1 MRLHQIPDWPRAV
14 KARSNTA
21 VLANAKRSPLG
32 HFIILD
38 IQDQGMSHLK
48 LLEASAAIID
58 KVLAVLNAHTGRPL
72 AEISQLEIGD

>member
-14 KARSNTA
+14 ESRTNTA
-21 VLANAKRSPLG
+21 VLASARRSPLG
-32 HFIILD
+32 YFIILD

-48 LLEASAAIID
+48 LLEVGSAIID
-58 KVLAVLNAHTGRPL
+58 KVLAVLSAHAGRPL